1 VRKMTLS
8 LALFAFVAS
17 AGSHPSSGAT
27 WQSASVANSAISV
40 DRMPPDMRAAY
51 LQSIRTELRAH
62 GYTPTR
68 SGNTSRKDLTAAI
81 RHYQRDAGLTI
92 DGMATKELLDHLMFA
107 LPKIYAVR
115 GRLPRESAP
124 KTDPNIAVRRTGSV
138 APRVRSN
145 GGLMPGFKGLPRE
158 PVIARKLPSPAKPPT
173 QSPLRAGGSGVVTQL
188 QQHLAALGYYHGK
201 IDGVVDENFATAV
214 RQYQK
219 DKKLPVTGVIDG
231 PLLNAILPRTKA
243 PE

>member
-1 VRKMTLS
+1 MMPT
-8 LALFAFVAS
+8 LALFALVAS
-17 AGSHPSSGAT
+17 AGSPPTIGAT

-62 GYTPTR
+62 GYNPTR
-68 SGNTSRKDLTAAI
+68 SGTAGRKNLAAAI
-81 RHYQRDAGLTI
+81 RHYQRDAGLTV
-92 DGMATKELLDHLMFA
+92 DGTATKELLDHLMFA
-107 LPKIYAVR
+107 LPKIYAGR
-115 GRLPRESAP
+115 GRLPREAAP
-124 KTDPNIAVRRTGSV
+124 KSGPNIAVRRTGPI

-158 PVIARKLPSPAKPPT
+158 PVIARKLPSPAKPPAP
-173 QSPLRAGGSGVVTQL
+173 SPRRAGGSGVVTQL
-188 QQHLAALGYYHGK
+188 QQHLAALGYYQGK
-201 IDGVVDENFATAV
+201 INGIVDENFATAV
-214 RQYQK
+214 RKYQK
-219 DKKLPVTGVIDG
+219 DKNLPVTGVIDG